1 MPVLKNKAIYF
12 ITFLL
17 ILVLFI
23 IYYYFPDTF
32 VLSMNYQKDEIA
44 KEVTKMYN
52 TRNYALLSGTTK
64 GLIGLFDTNQKYG
77 QWAMEHEVKRV
88 KYLNDWAKE
97 RGIKFINIEL
107 KVRIKKI
114 YHIENKIKL
123 SIDEI
128 SRFDYV
134 YNDEENPHIN
144 SFGIGLRHF
153 LTLIKDKDKYIIYND
168 WYTDCFQDAMQRYSG
183 EINDYDNIQSNEQ
196 IETLTEVTEYKVSY
210 NRKKAVEYADRYC
223 GAEWGSDNEF
233 KYNKKYSDYNGLGGD
248 CTNFV
253 SQVLGDEEAGGLSK
267 DKIWFCSGSKS
278 RCSGSRAWVNAGA
291 FKEYII
297 YSGKGRV
304 VKKGTY
310 KDLTKP
316 IDGYKGAIYKL
327 EIGDL
332 ICYEKKGKADHFAV
346 ITSFDS
352 HGYPLV
358 NSHTTD
364 RYHVPWD
371 LGWGDKDV
379 KFILIH
385 ING

>member
-1 MPVLKNKAIYF
+1 M
-12 ITFLL
+12 FLL
-17 ILVLFI
+17 ITALFN
-23 IYYYFPDTF
+23 IYHYFPDTF
-32 VLSMNYQKDEIA
+32 VLSMNYPKEIES
-44 KEVTKMYN
+44 EVTKMYN
-52 TRNYALLSGTTK
+52 TRNYALLNGDIK
-64 GLIGLFDTNQKYG
+64 ALIGLFDTNQKYG

-88 KYLNDWAKE
+88 KYLKDWAKE
-97 RGIKFINIEL
+97 RGIKFINIES
-107 KVRIKKI
+107 KIRIKRI
-114 YHIENKIKL
+114 YEVKDKIKL
-123 SIDEI
+123 SIDEL
-128 SRFDYV
+128 SRFDYI
-134 YNDEENPHIN
+134 YSDDENSHIN
-144 SFGIGLRHF
+144 SFGIGLKHY
-153 LTLIKDKDKYIIYND
+153 LTLIKDKGKYVIYND

-183 EINDYDNIQSNEQ
+183 EINDYEDIQSSTQ
-196 IETLTEVTEYKVSY
+196 TETLTEAIEYKVSY
-210 NRKKAVEYADRYC
+210 NRKKAVEYADKYC
-223 GAEWGSDNEF
+223 GAAWGSDNEF

-253 SQVLGDEEAGGLSK
+253 SQVIGDEEGGGLLK
-267 DKIWFCSGSKS
+267 DKIWFCSSSKGGRCFGSK
-278 RCSGSRAWVNAGA
+278 AWVNAGA
-291 FKEYII
+291 FKDYII
-297 YSGKGRV
+297 YSGKGRII
-304 VKKGTY
+304 KKGTY

-316 IDGYKGAIYKL
+316 IEGYKGAIYKL
-327 EIGDL
+327 EAGDL